1 MTTTIL
7 LFHPHLDQSRVNKAL
22 VQATDTTVRDMY
34 ALYPD
39 GKIDVAAEQAVLSQT
54 DRIVWQFPLYW
65 YSSPSLLKKW
75 EDLVLTYGWAYG
87 PNGNALYGKELQ
99 LVVTVGGKQADYQ
112 VGHNQGYPIDVFL
125 RPFFQAGAYT
135 GMKVLKPFLVFG
147 TFNLSDAD
155 LSEAAAKYRRV
166 VEWAVL

>member
-54 DRIVWQFPLYW
+54 DRIVWQFPLY
-65 YSSPSLLKKW
+65 
-75 EDLVLTYGWAYG
+75 
-87 PNGNALYGKELQ
+87 
-99 LVVTVGGKQADYQ
+99 
-112 VGHNQGYPIDVFL
+112 
-125 RPFFQAGAYT
+125 
-135 GMKVLKPFLVFG
+135 
-147 TFNLSDAD
+147 
-155 LSEAAAKYRRV
+155 
-166 VEWAVL
+166 